1 MSYIDFDNDSKE
13 DINKKL
19 NGKLST
25 DELKELARDAGITS
39 EAQDAIDS
47 AIKEMYKAVIKALK
61 KI

>member
-19 NGKLST
+19 SGDLST
-25 DELKELARDAGITS
+25 SELKMLAEDAGITS
-39 EAQDAIDS
+39 EAQKAIDS
-47 AIKEMYKAVIKALK
+47 AIKEMYRAVIKALK